1 MSRWLA
7 ELTVPA
13 SPWATD
19 LPPPRTIHR
28 LTEPTSSSL
37 TAHRRPAAASS
48 SAEAEGLRAFPLT
61 KYLPVTS
68 ATSADE
74 ARKTD
79 VRAPFSGVRT
89 NGLITFNPTAKNP
102 RVSPSRPYPVATVP
116 GWTEFTVTPVPA
128 T

>member
-19 LPPPRTIHR
+19 LPPPRAFHR
-28 LTEPTSSSL
+28 STEPTSSSL

-48 SAEAEGLRAFPLT
+48 SAEAEGLRSFPLT

-89 NGLITFNPTAKNP
+89 NGLIRSAQ
-102 RVSPSRPYPVATVP
+102 RRA
-116 GWTEFTVTPVPA
+116 G
-128 T
+128 